1 MSHLSY
7 DSPSHDWIHE
17 SMTHY
22 NEAPSCGHPRIG
34 IDNMCIT
41 AILYIQ
47 AAVIY
52 IIILYDVMC
61 MSHNLIDSQ
70 CIHYRISDHV
80 IWNNRWLTENR
91 SVWLIS
97 WKKFGRWGDVTVTW
111 EYLMIELLVVPH
123 HTTAGDMNKFVLRR
137 WTVLKSDWFVLLM
150 KQKVTKK
157 PGIHH
162 PVVNTPDYDW
172 P

>member
-1 MSHLSY
+1 MKIQIKVNQTSRDDTHSPFDSLKAIFWTGRATHLGTRLLHNYYYITYQIFKDVRMSHLSY

-61 MSHNLIDSQ
+61 MSHILIDSRAYTIVFQ
-70 CIHYRISDHV
+70 IMWFGIIDDSLKIVVYD
-80 IWNNRWLTENR
+80 
-91 SVWLIS
+91 S
-97 WKKFGRWGDVTVTW
+97 WAERNSGGEVT
-111 EYLMIELLVVPH
+111 
-123 HTTAGDMNKFVLRR
+123 
-137 WTVLKSDWFVLLM
+137 S
-150 KQKVTKK
+150 Q
-157 PGIHH
+157 
-162 PVVNTPDYDW
+162 
-172 P
+172 